1 MHAERLQVAITTD
14 ASGDATAYSAA
25 LTGRIL
31 GIRVVVPGS
40 GGIENTADFT
50 ITAEATG
57 EQILTVANV
66 NGSQSYYPRVPT
78 HKAADGAAELYAAGG
93 TNVRGTIVLV
103 NDRVKIVVA
112 QGGNA
117 KTCTVHVIVG

>member
-1 MHAERLQVAITTD
+1 MHAERHAVALTTD
-14 ASGDATAYSAA
+14 ASGDVTAYSPNI
-25 LTGRIL
+25 TGRIL

-40 GGIENTADFT
+40 GGIEATSDFT
-50 ITAEATG
+50 ITAETTG

-78 HKAADGAAELYAAGG
+78 HKAADGAAELFAAGG
-93 TNVRGTIVLV
+93 TNVRDYITLA
-103 NDRVKIVVA
+103 NDRVKIIVA

-117 KTCTVHVIVG
+117 KTATVYVIVG

>member
-1 MHAERLQVAITTD
+1 MYAERHVVTLTTD
-14 ASGDATAYSAA
+14 ASGDVTGYSPV

-31 GIRVVVPGS
+31 GIRIVVPGS

-50 ITAEATG
+50 ITADGTG

-66 NGSQSYYPRVPT
+66 NGSTSFYPRVPT

-93 TNVRGTIVLV
+93 TNVRDHITLV
-103 NDRVKIVVA
+103 ADRVKIVVA

-117 KTCTVHVIVG
+117 KACSVHVIVG